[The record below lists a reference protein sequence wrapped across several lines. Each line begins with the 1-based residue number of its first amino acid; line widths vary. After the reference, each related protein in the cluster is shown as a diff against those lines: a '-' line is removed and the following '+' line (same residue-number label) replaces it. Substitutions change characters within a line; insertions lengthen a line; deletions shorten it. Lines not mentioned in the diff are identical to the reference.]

1 MARLR
6 ISWRSMNEVAPTA
19 ATTGDSEES
28 SESNTAMVAEKPMMV
43 FIMHS
48 DPTHKMMN
56 RLESVVFANEQFSV
70 GTKFFDT
77 IRISEANAARD
88 RVLAEATKR
97 RSAPHIVFLSRQYK
111 VLKVLSGKGISAG
124 KVVKAMKIVSKKTYA
139 NSFQKMVKGYIKLL
153 NKLDQLE
160 GTKQR
165 LADGRARLS
174 RKPNPSKAK
183 KLERDEKEYQKAVD
197 KWNENEAKLLEFKV
211 KPAKAPRA

>member
-1 MARLR
+1 
-6 ISWRSMNEVAPTA
+6 MNEVAPTA
-19 ATTGDSEES
+19 ASTGDSEES
-28 SESNTAMVAEKPMMV
+28 SDSNTAMVAEKPMMV

-56 RLESVVFANEQFSV
+56 RLDSVVFANEQFSV

-88 RVLAEATKR
+88 RILSEATRR

-124 KVVKAMKIVSKKTYA
+124 KTVKAMKLVAKRTYA
-139 NSFQKMVKGYIKLL
+139 NSFNKMVKGYIKLL

-160 GTKQR
+160 GVKQR
-165 LADGRARLS
+165 LQDGRARLS
-174 RKPNPSKAK
+174 AKPNPSKAK
-183 KLERDEKEYQKAVD
+183 KLDRDEREYEKALE
-197 KWNENEAKLLEFKV
+197 KWSKDEAKLLEFKV
-211 KPAKAPRA
+211 KAAKAPRA